1 MEDKN
6 MVIQDKNTIKLE
18 KKDLKKSWLLWVTFG
33 QACYNYERMQGL
45 GFCHSMKPIIE
56 RLYPN
61 DKQGRKEAMKR
72 HLTYYNT
79 ENNWGASIAGIAASM
94 EEEKR
99 NGADIPDESINGVKT
114 ALMGPLAGIGDTIT
128 QSLVKTILLGIGI
141 ELALKG
147 SILGPLIFLIGL
159 SIYTLGVSYYSYF
172 FGYRSGKASIIKILG
187 SGIIREVTEALGVL
201 GMMVLGAL
209 IVTNIGVT
217 TPLTFVV
224 SDMTVS
230 MQGVL
235 DSILPSL
242 IPLTLFLLTYYLVNK
257 GMKPIKI
264 IGIMFVVGTIG
275 SLLGILA

>member
-1 MEDKN
+1 
-6 MVIQDKNTIKLE
+6 
-18 KKDLKKSWLLWVTFG
+18 
-33 QACYNYERMQGL
+33 
-45 GFCHSMKPIIE
+45 
-56 RLYPN
+56 
-61 DKQGRKEAMKR
+61 
-72 HLTYYNT
+72 
-79 ENNWGASIAGIAASM
+79 M